1 MQQEMTERRRQLLKL
16 LIQEYVTTSAPV
28 ASEHLQRRHGL
39 NVSSATIRNELA
51 SLEELGFLTHLHTSA
66 GRIPTDAGYRFF
78 VENLMEQSVLPAH
91 EERTIR
97 HQFAQA
103 QSTLDQWLHLAG
115 SVMARRAQNVSVV
128 LPPRVALARVRNV
141 HLIAVHDTLAL
152 VVVVLHDGM
161 VRQQTL
167 ILDAPYT
174 QDELTR
180 VAGRVNELAHDVST
194 PQLRERIEQLDTGTD
209 ALVRVVCELVCTTM
223 RQYEEALNSGEVR
236 ADGLL
241 EMFNHPEFAQTDRI
255 KQMLE
260 LVQTGSVLAPV
271 LPQVTRSDGVQVI
284 IGTEHQHPD
293 MRDMS
298 MVLARY
304 GVEDEIVGVLGVVG
318 PTRMPYARAIA
329 TVRAIAAVMSDLVSE
344 LHGDARSDREEH
356 IHDNGT
362 AQSAQ

>member
-1 MQQEMTERRRQLLKL
+1 MQLEMTERRRQLLKL

-51 SLEELGFLTHLHTSA
+51 SLEELGYLTHLHTSA

-78 VENLMEQSVLPAH
+78 VEHLMEHPMLPVH

-97 HQFAQA
+97 HQFAQV
-103 QSTLDQWLHLAG
+103 QTTLDQWLHLAG
-115 SVMARRAQNVSVV
+115 SVMARKAQNVSVV
-128 LPPRVALARVRNV
+128 LPPRVALARLRMV

-167 ILDAPYT
+167 VLDGVYT
-174 QDELTR
+174 QEELMR
-180 VAGRVNELAHDVST
+180 VAQHVSDVGHDATMV
-194 PQLRERIEQLDTGTD
+194 QLRERLDLLDVSGD
-209 ALVRVVCELVCTTM
+209 ALVRVVGELACSTM
-223 RQYEEALNSGEVR
+223 RQYEEALNSEVR

-241 EMFNHPEFAQTDRI
+241 EMFNHPEFAQTERI

-260 LVQTGSVLAPV
+260 LVQTGKVLAPV

-304 GVEDEIVGVLGVVG
+304 GVDDEIVGVLGVVG

-329 TVRAIAAVMSDLVSE
+329 TVRAIAAVMSDLVGE
-344 LHGDARSDREEH
+344 LHGESRPERDEQL
-356 IHDNGT
+356 HDT
-362 AQSAQ
+362 DTSHSAV